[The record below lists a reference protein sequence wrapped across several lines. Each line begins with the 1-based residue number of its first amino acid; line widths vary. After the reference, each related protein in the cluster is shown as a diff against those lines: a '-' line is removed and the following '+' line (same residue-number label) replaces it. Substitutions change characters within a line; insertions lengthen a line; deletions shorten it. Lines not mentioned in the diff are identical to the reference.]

1 MKKLQTAIK
10 GIDVSHWQGDINWK
24 AVYNNGV
31 RFTIIKVGGFEQ
43 GGYSDSRF
51 IKNFREASALMS
63 VGVYYYAGI
72 NLLNGGAV
80 LANHCLKLIEAETN
94 KKLNVFIDVE
104 ELKFMERRDLCT
116 QETINFCETI
126 KAAGHTPGIYA
137 SDISGFKQ
145 SLQLEKL
152 TQYNLWVARYGMEP
166 IYVKDYVMW
175 QYTGSG
181 SVPGIE
187 TDVDLNYCYYDIFTE
202 KTTKPVTNELIQEIM
217 NGKWGNGEVRK
228 QKLIAAGYDY
238 DEVQEAINKYI
249 AVAGGSIFA
258 DAVNAIKE
266 IKRICTDLLE
276 GLE

>member
-1 MKKLQTAIK
+1 MKKLQTVIN

-24 AVYNNGV
+24 AVYNSGV
-31 RFTIIKVGGFEQ
+31 RFAIIKVGGFEK
-43 GGYSDSRF
+43 GAYADDMF
-51 IKNFREASALMS
+51 TKNFREASALMP

-72 NLLNGGAV
+72 NLLNDGAT

-94 KKLNVFIDVE
+94 KILNVFIDVE
-104 ELKFMERRDLCT
+104 ELYFMGQRDLCT

-145 SLQLEKL
+145 SLHIEML

-166 IYVKDYVMW
+166 AYVKNYVMW

-187 TDVDLNYCYYDIFTE
+187 TDVDLNYCYYDIFTKE
-202 KTTKPVTNELIQEIM
+202 STKPVTNELIYEIM

-249 AVAGGSIFA
+249 ATGSGSVSV
-258 DAVNAIKE
+258 DVVNAIKE
-266 IKRICTDLLE
+266 IKKICTDLLE